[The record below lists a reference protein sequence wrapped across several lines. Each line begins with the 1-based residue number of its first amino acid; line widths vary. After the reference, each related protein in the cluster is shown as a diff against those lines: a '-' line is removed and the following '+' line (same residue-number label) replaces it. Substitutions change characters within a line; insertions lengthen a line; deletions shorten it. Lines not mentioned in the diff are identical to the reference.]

1 MSELYT
7 CKEVIKKEEFHLDH
21 RRRKLFGD
29 NEPMA
34 RDTKFGIALSGG
46 GIRSATICQ
55 GFLKTLNQYGVL
67 KRADYLSTVSGG
79 GFTGAYIHST
89 LDHTGSYDELFNDQ
103 HIEYMRSRGEY
114 LTPGQGIIKLWNRII
129 LMISFMVSLL
139 MSWISPAII
148 GLLIYGAYIL
158 VSEVLPIDE
167 FLYLRNKKL
176 VMDFAVPVVIGVFVL
191 HFFLNIIFSF
201 NLRLSN
207 IFNKIETAIV
217 GAILAAFLAVFVASF
232 QIEAVD
238 TSKLLYFLAGGVVLI
253 LLGFLTNP
261 NALSFHR
268 YYRKKL
274 ADTFMKFTGDSKNI
288 KLKDL
293 YVDKYL
299 SPYPLINTCLNLQ
312 SSNDAKFKGIKTN
325 DYFLLS
331 PLFCGSKLTKYVE
344 TKNSD
349 GYDEMTLPA
358 ATTISAA
365 AINPGMGMYSN
376 KMLSF
381 FTTVFNA
388 RLGYWTRNP
397 LKMKQR
403 RLIWWPLYFFYELF
417 SKIGTKN
424 QLLNISDG
432 GHIENLGVMELLRRK
447 CRLIISVDATADAD
461 YSFADFTTL
470 CIRARNELGMEIRF
484 RRGFTPEDTIRPN
497 PSHGYSKRRFA
508 IADVYQLWEE
518 VDEYDENGNVVEV
531 LKHYENKKVGT
542 LVYVKSAITAPQG
555 KPVIEEKS
563 SLKYATYKYK
573 IYHPAFPHESTSDQ
587 FFDRTQWESYYQLGQ
602 YMAAEVLDIPN
613 FNSYEKSSKKHTPFT
628 LRQLFNKFDHGKPLF
643 SVEEEVAE
651 QRPIQEETSFPS
663 RIPSRLGRAPLDTI
677 QHMQRMEQPDTPII
691 PINTPTDTRSTSK
704 TDDDD
709 LTIEEYNDQVEP
721 YEEVDKDVKYEM

>member
-7 CKEVIKKEEFHLDH
+7 YKEIIKEEEVHLDH

-79 GFTGAYIHST
+79 GFTGAYIQST
-89 LDHTGSYDELFNDQ
+89 LDHTGSYDELFNDK

-114 LTPGQGIIKLWNRII
+114 LIPGKGLTKLWNRLI
-129 LMISFMVSLL
+129 LMIGFFVSLL

-148 GLLIYGAYIL
+148 GLLVYGAYIL

-167 FLYLRNKKL
+167 FVYLRNKKIVL
-176 VMDFAVPVVIGVFVL
+176 DFAIPVIIGVFVL
-191 HFFLNIIFSF
+191 HFFLNIIFNF

-217 GAILAAFLAVFVASF
+217 GTVLAAFLAVFVASF
-232 QIEAVD
+232 QIESVD
-238 TSKLLYFLAGGVVLI
+238 SSKLLYFFVGSTVLV

-274 ADTFMKFTGDSKNI
+274 ADTFMKFTGESKNI

-293 YVDKYL
+293 YVNKYL
-299 SPYPLINTCLNLQ
+299 APYPLINTCLNLQ
-312 SSNDAKFKGIKTN
+312 NSNDAKFKGIKTN

-365 AINPGMGMYSN
+365 AINPGMGIYSN
-376 KMLSF
+376 KLLSF

-397 LKMKQR
+397 IKMKSSK
-403 RLIWWPLYFFYELF
+403 LIWWPLYFFYELF
-417 SKIGTKN
+417 SKIGTNN
-424 QLLNISDG
+424 QMLNISDG

-447 CRLIISVDATADAD
+447 CRLIIAVDATADAD
-461 YSFADFTTL
+461 YSFADFTNL
-470 CIRARNELGMEIRF
+470 CVRARNELGMEIRF

-518 VDEYDENGNVVEV
+518 VEEYDDQGNVIEV
-531 LKHYENKKVGT
+531 LKHFENKKVGT

-555 KPVIEEKS
+555 KPVIREKA

-587 FFDRTQWESYYQLGQ
+587 FFDPIQWESYYQLGQ
-602 YMAAEVLDIPN
+602 YMAAEVLDVPN
-613 FNSYEKSSKKHTPFT
+613 FNSYEPSHRKYAPFT

-643 SVEEEVAE
+643 NVEEEVAE
-651 QRPIQEETSFPS
+651 QRPVQEETSFPS
-663 RIPSRLGRAPLDTI
+663 RIPSRLGRAPIDTI
-677 QHMQRMEQPDTPII
+677 QQMQRMEHPETPII
-691 PINTPTDTRSTSK
+691 PINTPTGTRSTSDQEEEI
-704 TDDDD
+704 T
-709 LTIEEYNDQVEP
+709 LEEYNEKVEP
-721 YEEVDKDVKYEM
+721 YEEVVKDVKYEM